1 LRFGYRLAALG
12 SLASPLAARAW
23 DNLGELYLPIIV
35 LSDRLN
41 SRIVKKPTTPPKES
55 SELTF
60 ELLC

>member
-1 LRFGYRLAALG
+1 VRFGYRLASLG
-12 SLASPLAARAW
+12 SLASPVAARAL
-23 DNLGELYLPIIV
+23 DMLGELSLTIIV

-55 SELTF
+55 SELTI